1 MRKIRA
7 LADVKINSPSTEEKR
22 NPRKSTDQL
31 LPAFGKIRNTSVST
45 IITPNHIDDSVVEK
59 IRVAVRIRPPLAK
72 EIGKEII
79 V

>member
-7 LADVKINSPSTEEKR
+7 LADAKKNGPSTDEKR
-22 NPRKSTDQL
+22 NLRKSTDEL
-31 LPAFGKIRNTSVST
+31 HPAFGKIRNTSVST